1 MNIVQILNLIVDNCS
16 NIEHNLSMKIN
27 QEQFQILRKVSKK
40 PSSSQRELAND
51 LNISLGKI
59 NFILNELKKK
69 GLIKINNFKKNKNK
83 VGYLYVL
90 TPKGIA
96 EKTKLTINFMK
107 LKMREY
113 DELKDEISDSEKIK
127 EDLDNSISKKM

>member
-1 MNIVQILNLIVDNCS
+1 MNIVQKLNLLIDKCS
-16 NIEHNLSMKIN
+16 NIEHNLAMKIN

-40 PSSSQRELAND
+40 PSSSQRELANELD
-51 LNISLGKI
+51 ISLGKI

-113 DELKDEISDSEKIK
+113 DELKKEIDDSQETK
-127 EDLDNSISKKM
+127 EDVDNTINKKM

>member
-1 MNIVQILNLIVDNCS
+1 M
-16 NIEHNLSMKIN
+16 
-27 QEQFQILRKVSKK
+27 
-40 PSSSQRELAND
+40 
-51 LNISLGKI
+51 
-59 NFILNELKKK
+59 NELKKK

>member
-40 PSSSQRELAND
+40 PSSRQRELAND

>member
-1 MNIVQILNLIVDNCS
+1 
-16 NIEHNLSMKIN
+16 MKIN

-40 PSSSQRELAND
+40 PSSSQRELANELD
-51 LNISLGKI
+51 ISLGKI

-69 GLIKINNFKKNKNK
+69 GLIKINNFKKNRNK

-107 LKMREY
+107 IKMREY
-113 DELKDEISDSEKIK
+113 DELKNEIGDSKETK
-127 EDLDNSISKKM
+127 EDVDNSISKKNVNMDL

>member
-1 MNIVQILNLIVDNCS
+1 MNIVQKLNFTIDKCS
-16 NIEHNLSMKIN
+16 NIEHNLAMKIN

-40 PSSSQRELAND
+40 PSSSQRELANELD
-51 LNISLGKI
+51 ISLGKI

-113 DELKDEISDSEKIK
+113 DELKKEIGDSEETK
-127 EDLDNSISKKM
+127 EDEDNTINKKM